1 MVNLMHKYL
10 IRPARLADVPAMA
23 GLAAEF
29 AEYMRRLGDE
39 TEFHLDAEALER
51 DGFGP
56 TPAFAGFVAEIT
68 NEIVGYVL
76 FHDGYD
82 TDAAH
87 RVVFV
92 VDLMVTQTMRGKGVG
107 AALMREVSSVAA
119 GRRAKQLVWT
129 VDRRNAEAIRFYER
143 VGGQLVNNLYLM
155 CLDVE
160 QHN

>member
-1 MVNLMHKYL
+1 LV
-10 IRPARLADVPAMA
+10 RTARLADVPVMA
-23 GLAAEF
+23 DLAAEF
-29 AEYMRRLGDE
+29 AEYMRGLGDD

-56 TPAFAGFVAEIT
+56 TPAFAGFVAEMA
-68 NEIVGYVL
+68 NKVVGYVL

-92 VDLMVTQTMRGKGVG
+92 VDLMVTHTMRGKGVG
-107 AALMREVSSVAA
+107 SALMREVSSVAVA
-119 GRRAKQLVWT
+119 RQAKQLVWT
-129 VDRRNAEAIRFYER
+129 VDRRNAEAIRFYEG

-155 CLDVE
+155 CLDVG
-160 QHN
+160 QRS

>member
-1 MVNLMHKYL
+1 MHEYL
-10 IRPARLADVPAMA
+10 IRPARLGDVPAIA

-29 AEYMRRLGDE
+29 AGYMRGLGDK
-39 TEFHLDAEALER
+39 TESHLDAEALER

-56 TPAFAGFVAEIT
+56 TPAFAGFVAEIM
-68 NEIVGYVL
+68 NEVVGYVL

-92 VDLMVTQTMRGKGVG
+92 ADLMVTQTMRKKGVG
-107 AALMREVSSVAA
+107 AALMREVTSVAL

-129 VDRRNAEAIRFYER
+129 VDRRNAEAIRFYES
-143 VGGQLVNNLYLM
+143 VGGRLVNNLYLM
-155 CLDVE
+155 CLDLE